1 LSHVT
6 HALDVYNKT
15 QNLLLGKPDMSWL
28 SDWEFK
34 GKKYCLQEGPIAMI

>member
-1 LSHVT
+1 MKKMDDAQTQILSHVT

-28 SDWEFK
+28 SD
-34 GKKYCLQEGPIAMI
+34 